1 MIWGSKN
8 GFMLKKYL
16 NGKRL
21 IIIIT
26 LLFAV
31 WMLFI
36 DDFNVFHRLS
46 LNKKINNLEQ
56 QKQYYHKEIKKDSA
70 LIRTLKNN
78 PDSMERYAREKYLMK
93 KKNEDIFIV
102 IEEEK

>member
-1 MIWGSKN
+1 MR
-8 GFMLKKYL
+8 KYL

-21 IIIIT
+21 FFIIT

-36 DDFNVFHRLS
+36 DNFNVFHRLS
-46 LNKKINNLEQ
+46 LNKKINTLEE
-56 QKQYYHKEIKKDSA
+56 QKEYYKREIKRDSA
-70 LIRTLKNN
+70 LLKTLKNN

-93 KKNEDIFIV
+93 KENEDIFIV
-102 IEEEK
+102 IDEPED

>member
-1 MIWGSKN
+1 MR
-8 GFMLKKYL
+8 KYL

-21 IIIIT
+21 FFIIT

-36 DDFNVFHRLS
+36 DNFNVFHRLS
-46 LNKKINNLEQ
+46 LNKKINTLEE
-56 QKQYYHKEIKKDSA
+56 QKEYYKREIKRDSA
-70 LIRTLKNN
+70 LLKTLKNN

-93 KKNEDIFIV
+93 KENEDIFIV
-102 IEEEK
+102 IDEPEE